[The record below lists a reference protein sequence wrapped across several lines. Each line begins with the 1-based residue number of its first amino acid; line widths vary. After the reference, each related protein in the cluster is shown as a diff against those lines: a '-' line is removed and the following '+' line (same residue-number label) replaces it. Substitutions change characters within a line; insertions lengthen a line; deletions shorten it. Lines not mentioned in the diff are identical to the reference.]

1 MDEAGGSFQDR
12 LQQDL
17 KIQGSRAQLLTV
29 SELGPARPDVSV
41 AAAGTEA
48 AGSVQWEVRMPTS
61 RLVVHMVVEYSP
73 KPDGVGSDLH
83 LCGVCG
89 VGLVHHPHGEALGSS
104 LIQCPNCHTLN
115 QP

>member
-1 MDEAGGSFQDR
+1 
-12 LQQDL
+12 
-17 KIQGSRAQLLTV
+17 
-29 SELGPARPDVSV
+29 
-41 AAAGTEA
+41 
-48 AGSVQWEVRMPTS
+48 
-61 RLVVHMVVEYSP
+61 MVVEYSP